1 MVKPLIRV
9 TFTPKNPGVNFKKI
23 LPKYRQKWKKRMF
36 DFRNSAKKA
45 LQIRIPVRTGR
56 TRSSIQARTKLN
68 NQNMSGTITVGSD
81 SPVLKFLDKGTR
93 PSPGRY
99 LPLLGRRVTTGIHL
113 GIRALN
119 IISQAKHD
127 IDNLSKTVVKD
138 LKRDFKKSIKDSF

>member
-1 MVKPLIRV
+1 
-9 TFTPKNPGVNFKKI
+9 
-23 LPKYRQKWKKRMF
+23 
-36 DFRNSAKKA
+36 
-45 LQIRIPVRTGR
+45 
-56 TRSSIQARTKLN
+56 
-68 NQNMSGTITVGSD
+68 MSGTVTVGSD

-99 LPLLGRRVTTGIHL
+99 LPLLERRVTTGIHP